1 MKGSVTPVL
10 TDPIIG
16 SELIF
21 AVKGKTNYMI
31 PIDDLVAAASFT
43 PGVEPEFLSWDKT
56 WRQVDYSMLSGIPS
70 LVENFGDLGDVPDY
84 TSDDAL
90 KFIRVNSSYSGLEYA
105 TVNLDL
111 SNYVTIDSAQ
121 TITGSKTFQNSAG
134 IKISKGAGLSSF
146 WIYPNTT
153 GSATGYI
160 TTAGAITSNQSWYF
174 PHDKSGTIALLSDIP
189 SAPDLSNYVTID
201 VDDEQI
207 TGRKYFSAST
217 RFVSINIGFGT
228 YRTYIQS
235 GNLTANTIFQFPIN
249 NGINGQVLTTN
260 GGGVTSWNNASGSKW
275 TDITLNSQNY
285 IKRNGRVIIGNE
297 VTGAFTNS
305 VLTIKALTQNTTDAT
320 SIWLE
325 KDYNYFLAKID
336 TQGGLHAG
344 RSIEIGGPE
353 SISRRGNLN
362 PFIRFKYPSD
372 TGKSISFYM
381 LSEPASNVTFYL
393 PTSDGTNGQ
402 ALVTNG
408 AGSLTWSTV
417 GSGSTYT
424 VFTNTANGLVPYPNI
439 SDGTTKVLTHNGTT
453 HSWTTLSTGVTT
465 RVRLNTSSYRTGD
478 ITLQTVNENAISI
491 TEPYNGVFQFVHA
504 DTSTVATTSTSGFN
518 IISSL
523 NFDDY
528 GHVVS
533 ISTRSLLPITSNGYF
548 LRDDGTWVEVTG
560 GGGGSGTVTS
570 VAAGNGMSFTT
581 FTTSGS
587 VTLGTPSSITST
599 STNSVGA
606 GTHTHA
612 ITGFDNY
619 QNWGLADNGTA
630 AVNIESGAVVRFY
643 GAGGT
648 VVTRESNNI
657 IITSSTT
664 GTPTFSALSDTP
676 SSYSGQGLKAVRV
689 NSEENALEFYTVG
702 SGGTVTSVGMTVP
715 TGFTRTPS
723 TITTSGTFTIGYGT
737 GYSLPLTADTAKG
750 VTAYGWGNHSGLY
763 DLSGAASTAIST
775 HESTYNHSNYNTA
788 YSWGN
793 HALAGYITGEIDP
806 TGVSSV
812 SVTGTTTKTIRI
824 TLNNTTYKEAS
835 WTDLVGEPGS
845 GAHSLHSSTVHNNV
859 QVNNLQ
865 AGQILKWDGTYW
877 VNAADNIFNPELLEG
892 DGYINDAS
900 FSGGLLSLTG
910 TGSAGASVSLD
921 GRYLKISDYVDTY
934 VSGITVTGTTTKI
947 ITLTR
952 SDSSTLTASFT
963 DLNNY
968 VNGISGT
975 GNGTITLTRSGLSD
989 LTLDLTH
996 THSGIPT
1003 GGYVTSFNSRQGVVL
1018 LTTGDIESVLTG
1030 LITSHTH
1037 NYTNNA
1043 GTVTSVTAGLGL
1055 IQSGN
1060 STINPTINIQS
1071 HGGTAGSIGVLII
1084 DDDTIGVSL
1093 GDGSTQAAAGNHTH
1107 TDLHT
1112 KKHNIISSLD
1122 HESNNDWQI
1131 LYESD
1136 SKSLQELP
1144 LGDVDTIL
1152 TSTSVATAPI
1162 FKSFY
1167 EFNSFTWGIKGLVPA
1182 PTNLTGDV
1190 LETRFLRADG
1200 TWISPSGTGGGMS
1213 NPMNAQN
1220 DIIIGSIGGAPA
1232 KLSKGENSTVL
1243 TINESGNIQW
1253 LAPNAVSH
1261 GDHTGEVT
1269 SSGMATTLNHTA
1281 ISNKGVVT
1289 NLNTS
1294 DEFITNVSGVLKKI
1308 TATNIKKY
1316 VLNYNTT
1323 TTPKVLISSSS
1334 AASWF
1339 TYSFIGMP
1347 NAPSAA
1353 GSDNQLMKWSSGNL
1367 VNYTPGI
1374 LSNGSGIT
1382 TLSYNGLSSVSISV
1396 DFTQVAAYTHTHNY
1410 SALPSVTASSLLGR
1424 GSASNGDTQV
1434 LTLGSNTA
1442 SSTNAISISGTV
1454 ITAKLENEWL
1464 PKLSQNL
1471 NVSSKT
1477 LYDTGHIIPKTT
1489 NSYNLGS
1496 ATYYYKNLYAVSIKL
1511 QSWSFEVDGVDFVL
1525 KYGDTIKARFTSD
1538 GKIKA
1543 SDDII
1548 AFAV

>member
-1 MKGSVTPVL
+1 MTKIVDATRKLLASEIAGADIYIPVGIVDGEDESVAIHVDELLAYLGDRSYIIDGDTKASVKGGTSGYLNLKVNNVEVFKITSDSFIPGANNSFSFGTTTNKIKNINIAGGINVGNDEVGDIYYRNNNKLIRLPIGSNTQVL
-10 TDPIIG
+10 TVVSGLPSWVNPPVTTEIENIG
-16 SELIF
+16 TGIGLYKEYSNGTFKLKSLKSPTTTISITENDNEVLLDYN
-21 AVKGKTNYMI
+21 GNNE
-31 PIDDLVAAASFT
+31 DLT
-43 PGVEPEFLSWDKT
+43 PGN
-56 WRQVDYSMLSGIPS
+56 GI
-70 LVENFGDLGDVPDY
+70 
-84 TSDDAL
+84 
-90 KFIRVNSSYSGLEYA
+90 
-105 TVNLDL
+105 
-111 SNYVTIDSAQ
+111 
-121 TITGSKTFQNSAG
+121 TITGDSYDGSTAATISVSFAGAGISNSASRSDHTHDG
-134 IKISKGAGLSSF
+134 YLTNIYWGNIEGTLADQTDLITELNSKETLLPTNGAVGTYL
-146 WIYPNTT
+146 YK
-153 GSATGYI
+153 
-160 TTAGAITSNQSWYF
+160 
-174 PHDKSGTIALLSDIP
+174 DKSFKQIQYSEIFGTP
-189 SAPDLSNYVTID
+189 EPVDLSNYVTID

-217 RFVSINIGFGT
+217 RFASINIGVGT

-235 GNLTANTIFQFPIN
+235 GTLTYNTVIQLPIN
-249 NGINGQVLTTN
+249 NGSNGQVLTTN
-260 GGGVTSWNNASGSKW
+260 GSGVTSWNNASGSKW
-275 TDITLNSQNY
+275 TDVTLNSQNY
-285 IKRNGRVIIGNE
+285 IQRNGRVIIGNE
-297 VTGAFTNS
+297 LTGSYTNS
-305 VLTIKALTQNTTDAT
+305 VLTIKALTDFTTDAT
-320 SIWLE
+320 SVWLE

-353 SISRRGNLN
+353 SVGRRQNAN

-372 TGKSISFYM
+372 TAKSIAFYM
-381 LSEPASNVTFYL
+381 LSEPAANVTFYL

-408 AGSLTWSTV
+408 SGSLTWSTV

-465 RVRLNTSSYRTGD
+465 RVRLNESSYRTGD
-478 ITLQTVNENAISI
+478 ITLQTVNNNAISI

-504 DTSTVATTSTSGFN
+504 DTSTVVYTSTSGFN

-523 NFDDY
+523 NFDDF

-533 ISTRSLLPITSNGYF
+533 ISTRSLLPTTSNGYF
-548 LRDDGTWVEVTG
+548 LRDDGEWVEVG
-560 GGGGSGTVTS
+560 GGGGGGVGTVTS
-570 VAAGNGMSFTT
+570 ITAGNGMSFTT
-581 FTTSGS
+581 ISSSGS
-587 VTLGTPSSITST
+587 VTLGTPSTIGQLT
-599 STNSVGA
+599 TNSVSS
-606 GTHTHA
+606 GTHTHELGVHQMSKH
-612 ITGFDNY
+612 IG
-619 QNWGLADNGTA
+619 A
-630 AVNIESGAVVRFY
+630 AWKLYVTNEDGVFIPLGMGNA
-643 GAGGT
+643 GT
-648 VVTRESNNI
+648 VLTSAGVNTIPAWVSN
-657 IITSSTT
+657 S
-664 GTPTFSALSDTP
+664 
-676 SSYSGQGLKAVRV
+676 
-689 NSEENALEFYTVG
+689 
-702 SGGTVTSVGMTVP
+702 
-715 TGFTRTPS
+715 
-723 TITTSGTFTIGYGT
+723 
-737 GYSLPLTADTAKG
+737 
-750 VTAYGWGNHSGLY
+750 
-763 DLSGAASTAIST
+763 
-775 HESTYNHSNYNTA
+775 
-788 YSWGN
+788 
-793 HALAGYITGEIDP
+793 
-806 TGVSSV
+806 
-812 SVTGTTTKTIRI
+812 
-824 TLNNTTYKEAS
+824 
-835 WTDLVGEPGS
+835 S

-934 VSGITVTGTTTKI
+934 ISGITVTGNTTKI

-952 SDSSTLTASFT
+952 SDSSTLRESFT

-1003 GGYVTSFNSRQGVVL
+1003 GGYVTSFNSRQGVIL
-1018 LTTGDIESVLTG
+1018 LTIGDVESVLTG

-1084 DDDTIGVSL
+1084 DSDTIGVSL

-1107 TDLHT
+1107 IDLHQ

-1122 HESNNDWQI
+1122 HESNKAWQI

-1136 SKSLQELP
+1136 SKTLQELP

-1182 PTNLTGDV
+1182 PTNLTGDI

-1232 KLSKGENSTVL
+1232 KLPKGENSTVL

-1269 SSGMATTLNHTA
+1269 SSGMATTLNPTA

-1294 DEFITNVSGVLKKI
+1294 DEFITNVAGVLKKI

-1323 TTPKVLISSSS
+1323 TTPKLLISSSS

-1496 ATYYYKNLYAVSIKL
+1496 ATYYYKNLYTVSIKL

-1525 KYGDTIKARFTSD
+1525 KYGDIIKARFTSD